1 MSYKICTLFLCIML
15 SYSLYAHEVRVY
27 GYVVDTENR
36 GIDLVN
42 VYIEKNTSIGTTT
55 NPNGY
60 YEFLVELQDTITLV
74 YSMIGYETIR
84 QQLYTQ
90 KDVIGINVILPTNEE
105 FLNEITVRAIQRHTN
120 SMDNIDIGAARL
132 MPDATGG
139 GIENLLI
146 TFAGVSQTNEMSSQY
161 NVRGGS
167 YDENSVYVN
176 GIEVHRPLLI
186 RSGQQEGLSFVNTDM
201 VQNVEFSAGG
211 FDAKYGDKMSS
222 VLDIQYK
229 RPIGLESRLNM
240 SLLGASGYVGWG
252 NNKTSQMHGIRYKTS
267 KYLLGTLQTQGN
279 YNPNFI
285 DYQTQMTWKLGKKDN
300 WDIMLLGNIS
310 QNSYEFTPESEETPF
325 GTLQQTLEIRK
336 EHIGKE
342 KDIFRT
348 AFTALSVNHQLTPTI
363 QLGMNLSGFYTHEQE
378 TFDID
383 TEYVLS
389 EKPAEENDQAQTDA
403 EQNVNI
409 SNTSVLGTGH
419 YHEHAR
425 NTLQAGMITL
435 AHIGQWKIDQNLLEW
450 GISGQLEMINDHIS
464 EWEWRDSMG
473 YSMPNLEQQ
482 LALYYT
488 LKGTTSMKSARLQ
501 AYAQDSYR
509 WSTPK
514 GEVLLTAGLRLN
526 WWNYTNELLP
536 SPRISIAWMPG
547 WKRDFS
553 FRASTGIYY
562 QAPFYK
568 ELRQVVQDRGGV
580 NRIELNNKLKAQ
592 RSWQFVLGTDYYFR
606 AWGRPFKFTAEAYGK
621 YMDRIESYTA
631 ENVRVR
637 YSGDIDS
644 RGYTIGLDMKLMGEL
659 VPGADS
665 WISFSTMRSRMQFI
679 DDEHGLGWIP
689 MPREQRYNLSIYFQD
704 YIPRF
709 PQYKIHLKFLYS
721 EGMPF
726 GYPHS
731 EELRYIGHM
740 NDYRRIDIGA
750 SRVFS
755 ASTDKWMKKVQHIDS
770 WSIQLDVFN
779 LIGWQNENSYYWVT
793 SADGLQWASPNY
805 LTGRMFNLKIDVMI
819 K

>member
-1 MSYKICTLFLCIML
+1 M
-15 SYSLYAHEVRVY
+15 
-27 GYVVDTENR
+27 
-36 GIDLVN
+36 
-42 VYIEKNTSIGTTT
+42 
-55 NPNGY
+55 
-60 YEFLVELQDTITLV
+60 Q
-74 YSMIGYETIR
+74 
-84 QQLYTQ
+84 
-90 KDVIGINVILPTNEE
+90 
-105 FLNEITVRAIQRHTN
+105 
-120 SMDNIDIGAARL
+120 
-132 MPDATGG
+132 
-139 GIENLLI
+139 
-146 TFAGVSQTNEMSSQY
+146 
-161 NVRGGS
+161 
-167 YDENSVYVN
+167 
-176 GIEVHRPLLI
+176 
-186 RSGQQEGLSFVNTDM
+186 
-201 VQNVEFSAGG
+201 
-211 FDAKYGDKMSS
+211 
-222 VLDIQYK
+222 
-229 RPIGLESRLNM
+229 
-240 SLLGASGYVGWG
+240 
-252 NNKTSQMHGIRYKTS
+252 
-267 KYLLGTLQTQGN
+267 
-279 YNPNFI
+279 
-285 DYQTQMTWKLGKKDN
+285 
-300 WDIMLLGNIS
+300 
-310 QNSYEFTPESEETPF
+310 
-325 GTLQQTLEIRK
+325 
-336 EHIGKE
+336 
-342 KDIFRT
+342 
-348 AFTALSVNHQLTPTI
+348 
-363 QLGMNLSGFYTHEQE
+363 
-378 TFDID
+378 
-383 TEYVLS
+383 
-389 EKPAEENDQAQTDA
+389 
-403 EQNVNI
+403 
-409 SNTSVLGTGH
+409 
-419 YHEHAR
+419 
-425 NTLQAGMITL
+425 
-435 AHIGQWKIDQNLLEW
+435 
-450 GISGQLEMINDHIS
+450 
-464 EWEWRDSMG
+464 
-473 YSMPNLEQQ
+473 
-482 LALYYT
+482 
-488 LKGTTSMKSARLQ
+488 SARLQ

-592 RSWQFVLGTDYYFR
+592 RAWQFVLGTDYYFR